1 MDIASLA
8 GIILGAVM
16 FVFGVFS
23 NGGFEALKNMVDS
36 ASIIITVGGSISG
49 VLAAHKLPDFING
62 LKGITLT
69 FKEKAEDPAETIKK
83 IIDLSNVARKEGL
96 LALEEAAN
104 DIEDDFMK
112 KGVSLLWMVR
122 VRNWCV
128 ASWRQACPVWKKD
141 IRSNRILGRMGRIR
155 SCMGYDR
162 YADRSY

>member
-69 FKEKAEDPAETIKK
+69 FKERQK
-83 IIDLSNVARKEGL
+83 IRQRRSKR
-96 LALEEAAN
+96 
-104 DIEDDFMK
+104 
-112 KGVSLLWMVR
+112 SLISRMW
-122 VRNWCV
+122 
-128 ASWRQACPVWKKD
+128 QEKKD
-141 IRSNRILGRMGRIR
+141 CSH
-155 SCMGYDR
+155 
-162 YADRSY
+162 

>member
-69 FKEKAEDPAETIKK
+69 FKEKAEWYGSGTGAWHHGDKPV
-83 IIDLSNVARKEGL
+83 LYGRKT
-96 LALEEAAN
+96 
-104 DIEDDFMK
+104 
-112 KGVSLLWMVR
+112 
-122 VRNWCV
+122 
-128 ASWRQACPVWKKD
+128 
-141 IRSNRILGRMGRIR
+141 
-155 SCMGYDR
+155 
-162 YADRSY
+162 

>member
-62 LKGITLT
+62 LKGDYTYLQG
-69 FKEKAEDPAETIKK
+69 KGRR
-83 IIDLSNVARKEGL
+83 SGR
-96 LALEEAAN
+96 
-104 DIEDDFMK
+104 DD
-112 KGVSLLWMVR
+112 
-122 VRNWCV
+122 
-128 ASWRQACPVWKKD
+128 QKD
-141 IRSNRILGRMGRIR
+141 H
-155 SCMGYDR
+155 
-162 YADRSY
+162 